1 MSSAG
6 DNLFAKKV
14 TATEVKATDV
24 NSTNVNATK
33 VECTDLEST
42 GTIKW
47 QTFVPAITA
56 DGGIPT
62 LAAVLQ
68 VDGDANNQDIINVR
82 ALTMHEDDGT
92 TIMNPPDGH
101 MTGVQLLDAN
111 AVTCT
116 TATILINNVGSNLT
130 FDPNAGGTVIEGSTL
145 ANNKT
150 VCTNLDLTSA
160 TNLFPSSIDDDTL
173 NDVLTRGNDAGGLN
187 ITNVALLD
195 SANAQVGTVSTPG
208 RLSVVGSINAHSA
221 TTPYI
226 NLNWAPGS
234 DPANPNPNAKL
245 DFTGIGGEGQKTE
258 IEGDDTETAVGSGIP
273 QRTKCSY
280 LDLTDSTNL
289 HPPPT
294 EERYEWYA
302 VWEDPKTY
310 FPPPPYPEDPTAA
323 QIPTASAVC
332 FDFDQKDEDW
342 NWGWRYFAPMKAGG
356 NQSEVIDPGD
366 LLGASAG
373 DYIWGQN
380 NRDNTA
386 GMGPWQNVPN
396 GITNTAWNYAFH
408 GVTAPT
414 TIASHSSQIVELTI
428 TSYREGYGRFY
439 MALAISVQDA
449 QGVWQTPVVMEETF
463 RLVKEHEGNAF
474 ASNPRIQ
481 GPFTMKWWIKGGATI
496 YPNIPT
502 DGSTCRLYPVV
513 RTDDK
518 EGNNLG
524 RLQVTIGNAQPLNGS
539 DGPEFLPD
547 NTNAKNSQIFLRGYP
562 LPPTFTKDFNFI
574 PDA

>member
-1 MSSAG
+1 
-6 DNLFAKKV
+6 
-14 TATEVKATDV
+14 
-24 NSTNVNATK
+24 
-33 VECTDLEST
+33 
-42 GTIKW
+42 
-47 QTFVPAITA
+47 
-56 DGGIPT
+56 
-62 LAAVLQ
+62 
-68 VDGDANNQDIINVR
+68 ANI
-82 ALTMHEDDGT
+82 
-92 TIMNPPDGH
+92 
-101 MTGVQLLDAN
+101 
-111 AVTCT
+111 
-116 TATILINNVGSNLT
+116 
-130 FDPNAGGTVIEGSTL
+130 
-145 ANNKT
+145 
-150 VCTNLDLTSA
+150 
-160 TNLFPSSIDDDTL
+160 
-173 NDVLTRGNDAGGLN
+173 
-187 ITNVALLD
+187 
-195 SANAQVGTVSTPG
+195 
-208 RLSVVGSINAHSA
+208 
-221 TTPYI
+221 PYI
-226 NLNWAPGS
+226 NVNHATG
-234 DPANPNPNAKL
+234 AANAKI
-245 DFTGIGGEGQKTE
+245 DFTGTANAGQTTE
-258 IEGDDTETAVGSGIP
+258 IEGDDSTDAAGAP

-280 LDLTDSTNL
+280 LDPTDSTNL

-310 FPPPPYPEDPTAA
+310 FPPPPYENGGA

-524 RLQVTIGNAQPLNGS
+524 RLQVT
-539 DGPEFLPD
+539 
-547 NTNAKNSQIFLRGYP
+547 
-562 LPPTFTKDFNFI
+562 
-574 PDA
+574 

>member
-1 MSSAG
+1 MSSYG
-6 DNLFAKKV
+6 DNVFAKKV
-14 TATEVKATDV
+14 NATEVKATDV
-24 NSTNVNATK
+24 NSTNVRATD
-33 VECTDLEST
+33 VVCTNLEST

-47 QTFVPAITA
+47 QNFSPPITA
-56 DGGIPT
+56 DGNIDT
-62 LAAVLQ
+62 LAATLQ
-68 VDGDANNQDIINVR
+68 AGNDANNQSILNVK

-173 NDVLTRGNDAGGLN
+173 GDVMTRGNQASTTLDMN
-187 ITNVALLD
+187 SNDISNVALLD
-195 SANAQVGTVSTPG
+195 CANAQVGTGGTPG
-208 RLSVVGSINAHSA
+208 QLSVVGPVNATSA
-221 TTPYI
+221 NIPYI
-226 NLNWAPGS
+226 NVNHATG
-234 DPANPNPNAKL
+234 AANAKI
-245 DFTGIGGEGQKTE
+245 DFTGTANAGQTTE
-258 IEGDDTETAVGSGIP
+258 IEGDDSTDAAGAP

-310 FPPPPYPEDPTAA
+310 FPPPPYENGGA